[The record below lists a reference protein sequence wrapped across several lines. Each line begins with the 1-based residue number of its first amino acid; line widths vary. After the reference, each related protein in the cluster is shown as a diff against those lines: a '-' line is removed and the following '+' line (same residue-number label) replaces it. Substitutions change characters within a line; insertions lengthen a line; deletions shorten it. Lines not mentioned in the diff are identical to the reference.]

1 MLSENLQRLRMQSGL
16 SQKELAEKLHVVRQ
30 TVSKWEK
37 GLSVPDADML
47 LKLAAIFN
55 TTPNELLG
63 AENPAPLNVEELTWR
78 TTVIS
83 EQIQAQTQR
92 FDHALDTVKR
102 VVLLAVVLFFGLPL
116 LGAALFAIQEFSGSI
131 ATQEAAINRTIIEY
145 ELGGQTS
152 QFVIDVDA
160 YDPTAVISYTG
171 SPTIADAVD
180 VQQFYNIPGSAS
192 EFEEAVCT
200 YIEDHGGTVT
210 SVETISES

>member
-116 LGAALFAIQEFSGSI
+116 LAFAL
-131 ATQEAAINRTIIEY
+131 
-145 ELGGQTS
+145 
-152 QFVIDVDA
+152 
-160 YDPTAVISYTG
+160 
-171 SPTIADAVD
+171 
-180 VQQFYNIPGSAS
+180 
-192 EFEEAVCT
+192 
-200 YIEDHGGTVT
+200 
-210 SVETISES
+210 

>member
-1 MLSENLQRLRMQSGL
+1 M
-16 SQKELAEKLHVVRQ
+16 
-30 TVSKWEK
+30 
-37 GLSVPDADML
+37 
-47 LKLAAIFN
+47 
-55 TTPNELLG
+55 
-63 AENPAPLNVEELTWR
+63 
-78 TTVIS
+78 
-83 EQIQAQTQR
+83 
-92 FDHALDTVKR
+92 
-102 VVLLAVVLFFGLPL
+102 LAV
-116 LGAALFAIQEFSGSI
+116 ALYAIPEFSGSA

-180 VQQFYNIPGSAS
+180 VKQFYNIPGSAS
-192 EFEEAVCT
+192 EFEEVVCT

>member
-16 SQKELAEKLHVVRQ
+16 PQKELAEKLHVVRQ

-102 VVLLAVVLFFGLPL
+102 VVLLVVVLFFGLPL
-116 LGAALFAIQEFSGSI
+116 LGAALFTIQEFSGSL
-131 ATQEAAINRTIIEY
+131 ATQEAAINRTAIEY
-145 ELGGQTS
+145 ELDGQTS
-152 QFVIDVDA
+152 QFTIDLDD
-160 YDPTAVISYTG
+160 YDPATAIGYTG
-171 SPTIADAVD
+171 SPAIADAID
-180 VQQFYNIPGSAS
+180 AQQLYGVPGRAS
-192 EFEEAVCT
+192 EFEEAMCD
-200 YIEDHGGTVT
+200 YIEAHGGTVS
-210 SVETISES
+210 SVETSSTR